1 MERGVGECKMQE
13 SNVVELYAITGLQA
27 TIIIRGAV
35 NIEII
40 YTENKE
46 LIIFSRR
53 DMRAL

>member
-1 MERGVGECKMQE
+1 MQE